1 MSSLKRQALR
11 ASVPDIRQSMEMA
24 NEFMHAGVPFVCVPY
39 FDDTQKI
46 AAAAL
51 AASNL
56 DSVCFEDDSNEQ
68 V

>member
-1 MSSLKRQALR
+1 MSSLKPQALR

-24 NEFMHAGVPFVCVPY
+24 NDFMHAGVAFVCVPY
-39 FDDTQKI
+39 FDGTQKI

-56 DSVCFEDDSNEQ
+56 DSVYFEEAESE
-68 V
+68 